1 MIEPDARHRA
11 VWGEPPPDRPHLQP
25 LDFRPMRKGKLLGFA
40 KIELPNGI
48 RISDIPVSTGR
59 QGAFATMPRRPIL
72 GSDGR
77 QKPDSNARP
86 QDVPFLERRNRDLS
100 GRFADALVALV
111 LKAHSGAVKGGPGAG
126 G

>member
-1 MIEPDARHRA
+1 M
-11 VWGEPPPDRPHLQP
+11 QP
-25 LDFRPMRKGKLLGFA
+25 LDFRPMWKGNLLGFVE
-40 KIELPNGI
+40 IELPNGI

-86 QDVPFLERRNRDLS
+86 ARPQDVPFLERRDRDLS
-100 GRFADALVALV
+100 GRFADTLVALV